1 MKLSTLVSFVAV
13 LGGLAGCGGKIGSS
27 NANSGAAGSSGASG
41 SGSGP
46 TAGTTGAAGV
56 GSGGTSSPTG
66 AGASGVA
73 GTTGAAGTGYATGTA
88 GTTGAG
94 ATTGTAGTGGDVT
107 QPLSAFAAVRK
118 VKNILTGLAPTDAE
132 VAAGA
137 TPSGLKTLV
146 DTWMATPQFQSKMI
160 LFFQNAYQQSSLAVL
175 DYEFQLRKRPGA
187 FDLSYGVFG
196 DNAFPLLFQNLKE
209 SFARTCLQLIAEG
222 KPFSDMLTTQRFMMT
237 TALMSLY
244 MQIEMPY
251 DIHTFDWKFNHGT
264 RPAIEDTLNPASAN
278 YMVFGYAAP
287 TTSTGKAPS
296 GANCAGDSS
305 KVSTYPGNTNLF
317 HVLLGNVDR
326 DSTNNGQGTSNLGC
340 FEHAIKPYFTST
352 DLSDW
357 RMVTI
362 TNTGTPLRSF
372 DLPGLRAVTT
382 TLSSKL
388 PRVSFFTTPSFL
400 AVWNTNDSNQHR
412 VTANQ
417 ALLGAIG
424 QGFTNATSA
433 IPTPPSAVAVDGSHA
448 VSGSICYGCH
458 KSLDPMRQFWG
469 NFFDYNDQV
478 GKAGAA
484 ASFGFADVTANG
496 TTLVDFGKLV
506 GQVTDSQASPTLNR
520 FALETTQKLCFFAN
534 SAQCEETD
542 PEMRR
547 VAQAFQ
553 TASYD
558 FKTLVR
564 ELMASPLVTGW
575 ANTATFTQDGL
586 TISVARRDQ
595 LCGALSARL
604 GKADLCE
611 IAVPAPTGVTTAMNR
626 LAGAIPADA
635 FSRGSQFPVTAP
647 DPNLF
652 YRASTELVCEAIAA
666 KVVDATSG
674 TVYTSTSYATAI
686 PDIVQKVMAVPPS
699 DPHSAALVK
708 ALTDHYNAAIAAKA
722 TATSALR
729 STFSAACQSPTS
741 LSLGI

>member
-1 MKLSTLVSFVAV
+1 MKLVPLVPCLALVCGALAACNGRIGASTAGNGNGAISGTGNAPGTGA
-13 LGGLAGCGGKIGSS
+13 GGTTA
-27 NANSGAAGSSGASG
+27 SGAGGAVG
-41 SGSGP
+41 TQG
-46 TAGTTGAAGV
+46 TAGGVGSTGYGGSV
-56 GSGGTSSPTG
+56 GSGGTGSGASTG
-66 AGASGVA
+66 AGGV
-73 GTTGAAGTGYATGTA
+73 
-88 GTTGAG
+88 GAG
-94 ATTGTAGTGGDVT
+94 IT
-107 QPLSAFAAVRK
+107 QPLSTFAAVRK
-118 VKNILTGLAPTDAE
+118 IKNVLTGLAPTDAE
-132 VAAGA
+132 VAAAGTTA
-137 TPSGLKTLV
+137 GLQGLI
-146 DTWMATPQFQSKMI
+146 DGWMATPQFQSKMI

-209 SFARTCLQLIAEG
+209 SFARTCLEIIAEG
-222 KPFSDMLTTQRFMMT
+222 RPFTDILTTQRFMMT
-237 TALMSLY
+237 TALMSMY
-244 MQIEMPY
+244 MQIETPY
-251 DIHTFDWKFNHGT
+251 DIHTFNWQFNHGS
-264 RPAIEDTLNPASAN
+264 RPAIADTLNPSSAS
-278 YMVFGYAAP
+278 YMVFGYQAP
-287 TTSTGKAPS
+287 STTTGKGPS
-296 GANCAGDSS
+296 GTTCAGDTT
-305 KVSTYPGNTNLF
+305 KVSTYPGSSNLF

-326 DSTNNGQGTSNLGC
+326 DSSNNGQGTTNLGC
-340 FEHAIKPYFTST
+340 FEHAIKPYFTTT

-362 TNTGTPLRSF
+362 TTTGTPLRSF
-372 DLPGLRAVTT
+372 DLPALRAVTT
-382 TLSSKL
+382 TLPSRL

-417 ALLGAIG
+417 ALLGALG
-424 QGFTNATSA
+424 EGFTNATAA
-433 IPTPPSAVAVDGSHA
+433 IPTPPSAVAVDGTHA
-448 VSGSICYGCH
+448 VTGSICYGCH

-469 NFFDYNDQV
+469 NFYDYNDQV
-478 GKAGAA
+478 GTKGAA
-484 ASFGFADVTANG
+484 ASFGFANVVQNG
-496 TTLVDFGKLV
+496 TTLVDFGTFL
-506 GQVTDSQASPTLNR
+506 GQVTDDQGTPSLNR

-534 SAQCEETD
+534 SAACEESD

-547 VAQAFQ
+547 VALAFQ
-553 TASYD
+553 SASYD

-564 ELMASPLVTGW
+564 ELMSSPLVTG
-575 ANTATFTQDGL
+575 AGNTVTFAEDGL

-604 GKADLCE
+604 GQADLCE

-626 LAGAIPADA
+626 LAGAVPADA

-652 YRASTELVCEAIAA
+652 YRASSELVCEAVAA
-666 KVVDATSG
+666 KVVDGGAVS
-674 TVYTSTSYATAI
+674 VYASSNYAAAI
-686 PDIVQKVMAVPPS
+686 TDMVAKVMGVPPS

-729 STFSAACQSPTS
+729 STFAAACQSPTS

>member
-1 MKLSTLVSFVAV
+1 MV
-13 LGGLAGCGGKIGSS
+13 GG
-27 NANSGAAGSSGASG
+27 AGSSGTG
-41 SGSGP
+41 
-46 TAGTTGAAGV
+46 TAGTTG
-56 GSGGTSSPTG
+56 GGAVTGTG
-66 AGASGVA
+66 A
-73 GTTGAAGTGYATGTA
+73 
-88 GTTGAG
+88 TTGAG
-94 ATTGTAGTGGDVT
+94 ATTGTGGAAGTGAGVT
-107 QPLSAFAAVRK
+107 QPMSTYAAVRK
-118 VKNILTGLAPTDAE
+118 IKNVLTGLAPTDAE
-132 VAAGA
+132 IAAAG
-137 TPSGLKTLV
+137 TVSGLQGLI
-146 DTWMATPQFQSKMI
+146 DGWMATPGFQSKMI

-187 FDLSYGVFG
+187 FDLSYGIFG
-196 DNAFPLLFQNLKE
+196 ENAFPLLFQNLKE
-209 SFARTCLQLIAEG
+209 SFARTCLELIAEG
-222 KPFSDMLTTQRFMMT
+222 RPFSDILTTQRFMMT
-237 TALMSLY
+237 TALMSMY

-251 DIHTFDWKFNHGT
+251 DIHTFNWQFNHGT
-264 RPAIEDTLNPASAN
+264 RPAIADTLNPSSAN

-287 TTSTGKAPS
+287 SSSTGKPP
-296 GANCAGDSS
+296 GTTTCAGDST
-305 KVSTYPGNTNLF
+305 KVSTYPGSTNLF

-326 DSTNNGQGTSNLGC
+326 DSTNNGQGTTNLGC
-340 FEHAIKPYFTST
+340 FEHAIKPYFTAT

-362 TNTGTPLRSF
+362 TTTGTPLRSF
-372 DLPGLRAVTT
+372 DLPALRAVTT

-417 ALLGAIG
+417 ALLGALG
-424 QGFTNATSA
+424 EGFTNATAA
-433 IPTPPSAVAVDGSHA
+433 IPTPPSAVAVDGTHA
-448 VSGSICYGCH
+448 VTGSICYGCH

-469 NFFDYNDQV
+469 NFYDYNDQV
-478 GKAGAA
+478 GSKGAA
-484 ASFGFADVTANG
+484 ASFGFANVVQNG
-496 TTLVDFGKLV
+496 TTLVDFGTFL
-506 GQVTDSQASPTLNR
+506 GQVTDDQATPSLNR

-547 VAQAFQ
+547 VALAFQ
-553 TASYD
+553 SASYD

-564 ELMASPLVTGW
+564 ELMSSPLVTAA
-575 ANTATFTQDGL
+575 ANTATFAQDGV

-604 GKADLCE
+604 GQADLCE
-611 IAVPAPTGVTTAMNR
+611 IAVPAPTGVTSAMNR
-626 LAGAIPADA
+626 LAGAVPADA

-652 YRASTELVCEAIAA
+652 YRASSELVCEAVAA
-666 KVVDATSG
+666 KVVDGG
-674 TVYTSTSYATAI
+674 TASVYSSASYAAAI
-686 PDIVQKVMAVPPS
+686 TDMVAKVMGMPAS
-699 DPHSAALVK
+699 DPHNAAMVK

-729 STFSAACQSPTS
+729 STFAAACQSPPS